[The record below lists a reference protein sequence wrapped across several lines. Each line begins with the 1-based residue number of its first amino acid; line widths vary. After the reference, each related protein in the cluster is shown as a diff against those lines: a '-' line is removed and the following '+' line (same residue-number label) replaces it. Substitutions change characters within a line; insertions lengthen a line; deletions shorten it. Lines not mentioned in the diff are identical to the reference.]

1 MSFIFAVKIV
11 GFKKTEKR
19 ANMQALCR
27 LPPTATGSLP
37 TAAVGKE
44 DTWHPTVLPGS

>member
-1 MSFIFAVKIV
+1 MSYIFAVKIG

-27 LPPTATGSLP
+27 QPPTAKVSLP
-37 TAAVGKE
+37 SAADGKE
-44 DTWHPTVLPGS
+44 AMWHPAVLPGS